1 MESNKKEANKGS
13 KVTGEERGE
22 ECGLTGGSRRTLAAI
37 ANDGHGTNDIV
48 VPCAAALLNSEQ
60 VIFLLIIEDV
70 VRALVARHVLYEGC
84 FNIPV
89 LKPVMLLM
97 VRFKLLPFLCLS
109 LSLYVNAYLSSCLKH
124 HALQSGTGKIHCLN
138 EVPEQRA
145 VLLVQLGEIIV
156 VDV

>member
-1 MESNKKEANKGS
+1 M
-13 KVTGEERGE
+13 TGEERGE

-60 VIFLLIIEDV
+60 VIFLLIIEDI

-97 VRFKLLPFLCLS
+97 VRFKLLSS
-109 LSLYVNAYLSSCLKH
+109 LSLYGRLPF
-124 HALQSGTGKIHCLN
+124 LQS
-138 EVPEQRA
+138 EAPRA
-145 VLLVQLGEIIV
+145 PIWDRQGPLLE
-156 VDV
+156 